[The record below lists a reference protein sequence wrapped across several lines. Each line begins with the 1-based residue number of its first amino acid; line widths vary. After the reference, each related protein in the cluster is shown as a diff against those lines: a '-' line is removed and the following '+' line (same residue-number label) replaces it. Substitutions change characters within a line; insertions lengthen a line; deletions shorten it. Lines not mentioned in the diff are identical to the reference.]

1 MIEYPKSLYRGSVED
16 HVIVKTKDAEDE
28 KRAQGYEMYADIHAR
43 MLNPVTIEATEIEVK
58 EPAKRGRPK
67 AT

>member
-16 HVIVKTKDAEDE
+16 HVIVKTKEDEDE
-28 KRAQGYEMYADIHAR
+28 KRALGYEMYSEIHERMNSPDI
-43 MLNPVTIEATEIEVK
+43 IEATEVK
-58 EPAKRGRPK
+58 EPVKRGRPK

>member
-28 KRAQGYEMYADIHAR
+28 KRAQGYEMFAEIHER
-43 MLNPVTIEATEIEVK
+43 SLNPVTIDVTEEVK

-67 AT
+67 AI